1 MRFARAIWKLL
12 VGIKD
17 ALVLLFML
25 MFFGLLYATLSIR
38 PEPVGEGV
46 LALDLDGTIVE
57 QASKPSVTEL
67 ATGTGDI
74 TKQYELRELVAAVDA
89 ARTDDRVKGI
99 ALNLDGFL
107 GGGQVAIG
115 DVADAL
121 RRFKAS
127 GKPVVAYAIGYTDD
141 SYQLAS
147 AASEIWLNPLGAVG
161 LAGPGGTQLYFK
173 GLMDKLG
180 ITANI
185 YRVGTYK
192 AAVEPF
198 MRSDMSD
205 AARQNA
211 EALDGALLSTW
222 RDDVL
227 RARPKAKV
235 DAYMRDP
242 SAAIAG
248 GGGDFAKA
256 ALAYGLIDKVG
267 DRHAFAARMAKIGG
281 EDDDAVDGFRK
292 IELKSYIADAV
303 DKHPSGAIG
312 VVTVAGMIV
321 DGHAS
326 AGTAGGDSIAES
338 IEKALRSDKLKA
350 LVVRVDSPGGSV
362 LASERI
368 RQAILQAKAKGLP
381 VVVSMGNVAA
391 SGGYWV
397 STPGDFVYAEPGTIT
412 GSIGVFGILPSF
424 EGTLQKL
431 GIGAD
436 GVKTTPLSGEPN
448 LLKGPS
454 PEADA
459 LLQAGVDSIYGRF
472 LGIVAQARHKSPAY
486 VDSIAQGR
494 VWDGGTARQIGLV
507 DGFGGMEDAIDK
519 AGDLAKLGKDERTV
533 RYLERPKSFRD
544 SLLAMLVGD
553 EGEDEGNADAF
564 AVFGGSKRQLQTAL
578 WRANQ
583 VLNGPTIQAQCLEC
597 PVDTAA
603 PQIGSDLGLL
613 GLIRSWLG

>member
-1 MRFARAIWKLL
+1 
-12 VGIKD
+12 
-17 ALVLLFML
+17 
-25 MFFGLLYATLSIR
+25 LSVR
-38 PEPVGEGV
+38 PAPVGEGV
-46 LALDLDGTIVE
+46 LALDLDGTVVE

-67 ATGTGDI
+67 ATGTGDM
-74 TKQYELRELVAAVDA
+74 TKQYELRDLVAAVDA
-89 ARTDDRVKGI
+89 ARTDDRVKAI

-107 GGGQVAIG
+107 GGGQVAIS
-115 DVADAL
+115 DLSDAL

-161 LAGPGGTQLYFK
+161 LAGPGGTQLFFK

-198 MRSDMSD
+198 MRSDMSP
-205 AARQNA
+205 AAKENA
-211 EALDGALLSTW
+211 LALDGALLSTW
-222 RDDVL
+222 RDDVMQ
-227 RARPKAKV
+227 ARPKAKV

-242 SAAIAG
+242 TAAIAG

-267 DRHAFAARMAKIGG
+267 DRHAFDERMAKLGG
-281 EDDDAVDGFRK
+281 EDGDSVDGFRK

-303 DKHPSGAIG
+303 DKHPSGSIG

-338 IEKALRSDKLKA
+338 IEKALRSDSLKA

-381 VVVSMGNVAA
+381 IVVSMGNVAA

-431 GIGAD
+431 GVGAD

-448 LLKGPS
+448 VFKGPS

-472 LGIVAQARHKSPAY
+472 VGIVAQARHKSPAY
-486 VDSIAQGR
+486 INGIAQGR

-507 DGFGGMEDAIDK
+507 DGFGGMQDAIDK
-519 AGDLAKLGKDERTV
+519 AGDLAKLGKDERKV
-533 RYLERPKSFRD
+533 RYLERPVSFRE
-544 SLLAMLVGD
+544 SLVAMLAGD
-553 EGEDEGNADAF
+553 EGQDNGNADAF
-564 AVFGGSKRQLQTAL
+564 AMFAGSTRQLSTAL

-583 VLNGPTIQAQCLEC
+583 VLSGPTIQAQCLEC
-597 PVDTAA
+597 PLDAA
-603 PQIGSDLGLL
+603 RPKIASDLGLL